1 MKQTLPL
8 QTRLATFKPASANAD
23 TRTIDVVW
31 SSGAAVKRYDWW
43 AEEEFYEQLDLSGAN
58 LSRLNAGAPVLN
70 THSRYDLNSVIGV
83 VERAWIDGNEGRA
96 QLRLSDRAEVEPIWR
111 DLQNGILRN
120 ISIGYSVDGLERIRS
135 KEKGQPDVINVTA
148 FTPVEISIVPVPA
161 DYRAQVRSESQVF
174 PVEIKEPEMADK
186 EEAAPVAELVA
197 PEPKTE
203 PVVKPAPALDV
214 DAVRKEA
221 ITAERARITEIVRA
235 CALAKMPNLADTLIK
250 DGVSIDAARAQII
263 DAWAERG
270 GAEIRHAASATP
282 ADIDVA
288 ALQRKILNRV
298 SGRME

>member
-43 AEEEFYEQLDLSGAN
+43 AEEEFYEQLYLSGAN

-120 ISIGYSVDGLERIRS
+120 ISIGYSIDSMERVRA

-148 FTPVEISIVPVPA
+148 FTPTEISIVPVPA

-174 PVEIKEPEMADK
+174 PVEIKEPAMADEK
-186 EEAAPVAELVA
+186 VAAPVAESITAELV
-197 PEPKTE
+197 
-203 PVVKPAPALDV
+203 VDPAPVIDLD
-214 DAVRKEA
+214 AIRAEA
-221 ITAERARITEIVRA
+221 IAAERARISEITRA
-235 CALAKMPNLADTLIK
+235 CTIAKLPELADSLIQA
-250 DGVSIDAARAQII
+250 GMSIDAARAKII
-263 DAWAERG
+263 DAWAEKG
-270 GAEIRHAASATP
+270 GAEIRHAVTTAQV
-282 ADIDVA
+282 DVDVA